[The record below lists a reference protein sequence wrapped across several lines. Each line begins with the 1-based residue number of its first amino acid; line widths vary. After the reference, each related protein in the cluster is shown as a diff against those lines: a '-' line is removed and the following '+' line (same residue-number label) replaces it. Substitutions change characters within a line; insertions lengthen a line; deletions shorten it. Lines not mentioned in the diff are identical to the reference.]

1 MKLTVQDIDYV
12 ANLAR
17 LKLDESEK
25 EYYAAQ
31 LSVVFDYIDQLQE
44 VNTDDVPETC
54 QVTGLMDVT
63 RDDVVVKSDET
74 VKQKLIVQF
83 PEREANFLKVK
94 EVFNKK

>member
-17 LKLDESEK
+17 LKLDDSEK

-44 VNTDDVPETC
+44 VNTDDIPETC

-63 RDDVVVKSDET
+63 REDVVVECSDEI
-74 VKQKLIVQF
+74 KKKLIAQF

>member
-17 LKLDESEK
+17 LKLDDKEK

-44 VNTDDVPETC
+44 VETDDVPETC

-63 RDDVVVKSDET
+63 RDDVMVECGET
-74 VKQKLIVQF
+74 TKKKLITQF